1 MEKVQGGQV
10 VARIASIL
18 RELGTSGSDG
28 MRTSDL
34 AVAVGLTR
42 PTAYRLLRSLAAE
55 GFVDLDTG
63 TSRWLLGPELFVMG
77 TIAAGRYDVTASA
90 APFVQRLA
98 ALTGESAF
106 LSVRRGDE
114 TVCLLREE
122 GSFPVRSFVLYEGVR
137 FPLGVAS
144 AGLAILSFL
153 PDSEVDAYLRR
164 SPQVEGDWGAS
175 HSGAGIRARV
185 RETRERGYAVNPGLI
200 VEGSWGMGAAVF
212 DAAGRPAYALSITG
226 IESRF
231 ADARRPALGRIL
243 LDEAHALSRRLGA
256 AVRAGA

>member
-1 MEKVQGGQV
+1 MSTIQGGQV
-10 VARIASIL
+10 VARVASIL
-18 RELGTSGSDG
+18 RELSISGPSG
-28 MRTSDL
+28 IRTSEL
-34 AVAVGLTR
+34 AVALGLAR
-42 PTAYRLLRSLAAE
+42 PTAYRMLRSLAAE
-55 GFVDLDTG
+55 GFVDLDSNTG
-63 TSRWLLGPELFVMG
+63 CWLLGPELFVMG
-77 TIAAGRYDVTASA
+77 AVAASRYDVTATA

-114 TVCLLREE
+114 TVCLIREE

-164 SPQVEGDWGAS
+164 ASRLESEWGLS
-175 HSGAGIRARV
+175 HSAADIRARIAG
-185 RETRERGYAVNPGLI
+185 TRRSGFAVNPGLI
-200 VEGSWGMGAAVF
+200 VEGSWGMGASVF
-212 DAAGRPAYALSITG
+212 DDARRPLYALSVTG

-231 ADARRPALGRIL
+231 SADRRPTIGRIL
-243 LDEAHALSRRLGA
+243 LEEAHALSKRLA
-256 AVRAGA
+256 SPA

>member
-10 VARIASIL
+10 VARVAGIL
-18 RELGTSGSDG
+18 REIGGSGARG
-28 MRTSDL
+28 MRTSEL
-34 AVAVGLTR
+34 AAAAGLTR
-42 PTAYRLLRSLAAE
+42 PTAYRILRSLAAE
-55 GFVDLDTG
+55 GFVDLDDDTG
-63 TSRWLLGPELFVMG
+63 RWMLGPELFVMG

-106 LSVRRGDE
+106 FSVRRGDE

-153 PDSEVDAYLRR
+153 PDAEVDGYLGR
-164 SPQVEGDWGAS
+164 SGGMVTEWGAS
-175 HSGAGIRARV
+175 HSAAGIRERV
-185 RETRERGYAVNPGLI
+185 AETRARGFAVNPGLI

-212 DAAGRPAYALSITG
+212 DSRGEPAFALSITG
-226 IESRF
+226 IEQRF
-231 ADARRPALGRIL
+231 APARRPALGRIL
-243 LDEAHALSRRLGA
+243 LEEAHALTRRLG
-256 AVRAGA
+256 G